1 MRNPIRRFKNFAGH
15 PASAHTFEAADSQIQ
30 THAEKLLAEM
40 IAIDSLTT
48 DPAGV
53 ARVHGIVA
61 RELESLGFRSRYEKN
76 PETRIGSADLLVAT
90 LEGQS
95 QRTITF
101 VSHGDT
107 VLDSRSVGPF
117 RKSADG
123 LTATGS
129 GAIDNKGGLTVALAG
144 LKNYVEALNEQN
156 QRPYFTLRF
165 VSSPNEEGGSTGFHP
180 FFRSCAEDSVLVLG
194 FEPALDNGSIIES
207 RRGNRWYQFTVK
219 GQEAHA
225 GRCKGEQINAAHDL
239 AIKIAKLHKLTD
251 VKAGLAV
258 NVGQIQ
264 GGRDRFNVVCGEASA
279 KIDARFASFESR
291 DKLHR
296 KIEKILLTPRVFST
310 IDERASESSFTI
322 EDDCPPFSA
331 TSASRALLK
340 FYLKTIDK
348 IEGRGVL
355 AEKAGG
361 AGDVNYM
368 SRKGVIVLDGLGPIG
383 GKMHTAEEF
392 VYLPSLS
399 TRAVALSAFLD
410 RATRELRK
418 RE

>member
-1 MRNPIRRFKNFAGH
+1 
-15 PASAHTFEAADSQIQ
+15 
-30 THAEKLLAEM
+30 M
-40 IAIDSLTT
+40 IAVDSLTKDVT
-48 DPAGV
+48 GV
-53 ARVHGIVA
+53 AKVQQIVA
-61 RELESLGFRSRYEKN
+61 RELGALGFVSHYEKN
-76 PETRIGSADLLVAT
+76 PDERIGSADLLVST
-90 LEGQS
+90 LKGQTA
-95 QRTITF
+95 RTITF
-101 VSHGDT
+101 VSHADT
-107 VLDSRSVGPF
+107 VLDSENVGSY
-117 RKSADG
+117 RKSTDG
-123 LTATGS
+123 STAIGS
-129 GAIDNKGGLTVALAG
+129 GAIDNKGGLAVAIAG
-144 LKNYVEALNEQN
+144 LKNYVDALNEQN
-156 QRPYFTLRF
+156 QRPHFTLKF

-207 RRGNRWYQFTVK
+207 RRGNRWYQLTVK

-258 NVGQIQ
+258 NVGQIVA
-264 GGRDRFNVVCGEASA
+264 GRDRFNVVCGEAHA
-279 KIDARFASFESR
+279 KIDARFASFEAR
-291 DKLHR
+291 DKLHG
-296 KIEKILLTPRVFST
+296 KIERILLTPRVFST
-310 IDERASESSFTI
+310 ITDRASESSFTI

-348 IEGRGVL
+348 IEGRPVL

-383 GKMHTAEEF
+383 GKMHTTEEF
-392 VYLPSLS
+392 IYLPSLS

-418 RE
+418 KN

>member
-1 MRNPIRRFKNFAGH
+1 
-15 PASAHTFEAADSQIQ
+15 
-30 THAEKLLAEM
+30 M
-40 IAIDSLTT
+40 IAIDSLTK
-48 DPAGV
+48 DRDGV
-53 ARVHGIVA
+53 ERVQRIVA
-61 RELESLGFRSRYEKN
+61 RELTQFGFDCRFEKN
-76 PETRIGSADLLVAT
+76 PDDKIMSAEILIAT
-90 LEGQS
+90 LIGKS
-95 QRTITF
+95 KRTITF
-101 VSHGDT
+101 VSHADT
-107 VLDSRSVGPF
+107 VLDSSIVGSF
-117 RKSADG
+117 RRAADG
-123 LTATGS
+123 VHATGS
-129 GAIDNKGGLTVALAG
+129 GAIDNKGGLAVALAG
-144 LKNYVEALNEQN
+144 LKRYLESAKSRGE
-156 QRPYFTLRF
+156 RPHFSLRF

-180 FFRSCAEDSVLVLG
+180 LFRSCADDSALVLG
-194 FEPALDNGSIIES
+194 FEPALDNGSIVES
-207 RRGNRWYQFTVK
+207 RRGNRWYQFIVR

-239 AIKIAKLHKLTD
+239 AIKIAKLHKLND
-251 VKAGLAV
+251 QKAGLAV

-310 IDERASESSFTI
+310 TTGRAAESSFTV

-340 FYLKTIDK
+340 FYLKTINK
-348 IEGRGVL
+348 IEGRPIL

-383 GKMHTAEEF
+383 GKMHTADEF
-392 VYLPSLS
+392 IYLPSLS
-399 TRAVALSAFLD
+399 TRAVTLSAFLD
-410 RATRELRK
+410 RATKALA
-418 RE
+418 